1 MPTGKGFA
9 ERLKLL
15 KEFSCP
21 FSLYHEFAEYS
32 WFSVMRWF
40 GLILCTLSGILCKE
54 ANKLYPLGCNYR
66 WFCYIGTL
74 KGVIMNNSLSLFVK
88 EMRKR
93 FGLTQVDLAAKAGV
107 GLRFVREL
115 EQGKQTLRIDKVNQ
129 VLALFGYEVGA
140 VPAGKEHSV

>member
-15 KEFSCP
+15 KEFSFP
-21 FSLYHEFAEYS
+21 FFLYHKFAEYS
-32 WFSVMRWF
+32 WFSVMRWP
-40 GLILCTLSGILCKE
+40 GLILCTLSGILYE
-54 ANKLYPLGCNYR
+54 SNKLYPLGCNCR
-66 WFCYIGTL
+66 SFCYICTL
-74 KGVIMNNSLSLFVK
+74 KGVIMSDSLSLFVK

-129 VLALFGYEVGA
+129 VLALFGHEVGA
-140 VPAGKEHSV
+140 VPLGKEHSA

>member
-32 WFSVMRWF
+32 WFSVM
-40 GLILCTLSGILCKE
+40 
-54 ANKLYPLGCNYR
+54 R

>member
-40 GLILCTLSGILCKE
+40 GLILCTLSVYYAKE
-54 ANKLYPLGCNYR
+54 ANKLYPLGVIIAGFVYWYPKGCNY
-66 WFCYIGTL
+66 
-74 KGVIMNNSLSLFVK
+74 
-88 EMRKR
+88 E
-93 FGLTQVDLAAKAGV
+93 
-107 GLRFVREL
+107 
-115 EQGKQTLRIDKVNQ
+115 
-129 VLALFGYEVGA
+129 
-140 VPAGKEHSV
+140 